1 MAPKRSDIPS
11 VVPPH
16 TPRRPGRQLLLGA
29 RLLGVSTVAG
39 AVLAAV
45 ALPAV
50 GGLGLGAKAAADDF
64 NNLPGDLVVPTLSQ
78 ASKIYDADNDVI
90 ATVYS
95 RDRTVVPIS
104 KIAPVMQNALVDIE
118 DHRFYQ
124 HGAID
129 LQGTL
134 RALLRDGAS
143 GGVSQGGSTLTQQ
156 YVKNVFIEE
165 AGDSS
170 SGVADAT
177 RQTLGRKIQEL
188 KYAIALE
195 QRLSK
200 QQILD
205 NYLNITYFGGGA
217 YGVEAAAQLYFS
229 VHASQLTLPQAALLA
244 GLVQSPSAYDPVHN
258 PAAALTRRN
267 EVLDA
272 MATYGT
278 ISKAQAAQ
286 AKATSLGL
294 RITVPKTGCI
304 AAKAG
309 DEFFCNYV
317 EHVLLDDPAF
327 GATAQARQALFDQ
340 GGLRIHT
347 TLSPKD
353 QAAEEQA
360 MQAHISARDSAVAVS
375 SMVQP
380 GTGQILAMAQSRPFG
395 TGTHQTEINYNVNGL
410 QGGGEGFQ
418 TGSVFKAVTAATAL
432 SEGYPLGY
440 QIDSPAS
447 ADYPAMTDCNGVVH
461 PAVPGDQ
468 NDTTKPYGKINM
480 VQAMAASVN
489 TYFVPLE
496 QQAGLCNV
504 VHMAQSLG
512 LGDQGMVDSSGTA
525 LTPLSQAQSLT
536 LGVNDLTPLQIAD
549 AYAAFADNGTY
560 CSPTALTSV
569 VDAAGKSLP
578 VPSAGCHQV
587 LSPSVAQQVNTLLHS
602 VVSDQGTGATI
613 AIPYSDAG
621 KTGTTN
627 SEAQAW
633 FAGYTSE
640 LSDAT
645 VVTDPNHPTRTL
657 NGVDIGGH
665 SYDPAYGYLTSG
677 PIWHDAMLAAMNG
690 LPDNPLGFAPAP

>member
-1 MAPKRSDIPS
+1 MAPERPKNPGISPQQQS
-11 VVPPH
+11 
-16 TPRRPGRQLLLGA
+16 RRPGHKLLLAVRLVGA
-29 RLLGVSTVAG
+29 SALAG
-39 AVLAAV
+39 AVVAAL

-50 GGLGLGAKAAADDF
+50 GGVGLGVKGAADSF

-78 ASKIYDADNDVI
+78 ASKIYDADGGVI

-95 RDRTVVPIS
+95 RDRTVVPLGR
-104 KIAPVMQNALVDIE
+104 IAPVMQNALVDIE

-134 RALLRDGAS
+134 RALLKDGTS

-165 AGDSS
+165 AGDSAAA
-170 SGVADAT
+170 VAEAT

-195 QRLSK
+195 QKLSK

-217 YGVEAAAQLYFS
+217 YGVEAASQLYFS
-229 VHASQLTLPQAALLA
+229 KHASQLTLPEAALLA
-244 GLVQSPSAYDPVHN
+244 GLVQSPSAYDPVQN
-258 PAAALTRRN
+258 PGAALTRRN

-278 ISKAQAAQ
+278 VSKAQAAQ
-286 AKATSLGL
+286 AKAEPLGL
-294 RITVPKTGCI
+294 KITVPKTGCI
-304 AAKAG
+304 TAKPG

-317 EHVLLDDPAF
+317 EHVLLDDPVF
-327 GATAQARQALFDQ
+327 GATPQARQALFDQ
-340 GGLRIHT
+340 GGLRINT
-347 TLSPKD
+347 TLNPQD
-353 QAAEEQA
+353 QSAEEQA
-360 MQAHISARDSAVAVS
+360 MHNHIYADDKAVAVS
-375 SMVQP
+375 SIVQP

-395 TGTHQTEINYNVNGL
+395 TGNDETEINYNVDGL
-410 QGGGEGFQ
+410 HGGGEGFQ

-432 SEGYPLGY
+432 LEGYPLNY
-440 QIDSPAS
+440 EIDSPAV

-461 PAVPGDQ
+461 PAVGGDQ
-468 NDTTKPYGKINM
+468 NDTTVPYGKITM
-480 VQAMAASVN
+480 VKAMADSVN

-496 QQAGLCNV
+496 AQAGLCNV
-504 VHMAQSLG
+504 VHMAQKLG
-512 LGDQGMVDSSGTA
+512 LGSQGVVDSSGTA
-525 LTPLSQAQSLT
+525 LKPIAQAQSLT
-536 LGVNDLTPLQIAD
+536 LGVNDLTPLQIAN
-549 AYAAFADNGTY
+549 AYAAFAANGVY
-560 CSPTALTSV
+560 CDPTAVTSIT
-569 VDAAGKSLP
+569 DAQGKNLP
-578 VPSAGCHQV
+578 VPSGNCQQV
-587 LSPSVAQQVNTLLHS
+587 LPQSVAQQVNTLLHS
-602 VVSDQGTGATI
+602 VVSDQGTGAQD

-633 FAGYTSE
+633 FAGYTAE

-645 VVTDPNHPTRTL
+645 VVTNPNYPLQSL
-657 NGVDIGGH
+657 NGVDIGGN
-665 SYDPAYGYLTSG
+665 SYDPAYGYLTAG
-677 PIWHDAMLAAMNG
+677 PIWHDTMAAAMNG
-690 LPDNPLGFAPAP
+690 LPDNPLGFAPAQ